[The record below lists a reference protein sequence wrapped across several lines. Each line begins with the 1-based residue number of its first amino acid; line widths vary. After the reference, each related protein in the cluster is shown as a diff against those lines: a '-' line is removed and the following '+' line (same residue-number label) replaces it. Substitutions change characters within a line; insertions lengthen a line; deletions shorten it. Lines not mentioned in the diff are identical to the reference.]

1 MKENISVGTVIRTVC
16 LLLALVNLTLET
28 FGKRIIPI
36 SDEQVS
42 ELITLI
48 FTIVTSVISFWKNNS
63 FTQEAIIADGLMKDM
78 KNFRN
83 RCLKIL
89 KILILLLLDIEV
101 NCQM

>member
-1 MKENISVGTVIRTVC
+1 MTSTKKQLKLITEVNNMKENISVGTVIRTVC

-28 FGKRIIPI
+28 FGKNIIPI

-48 FTIVTSVISFWKNNS
+48 FTIVTSVTAFWKNNS

-78 KNFRN
+78 KNT
-83 RCLKIL
+83 K
-89 KILILLLLDIEV
+89 KG
-101 NCQM
+101 